1 MVCVPFR
8 RYRAVIFEGSNHSLN
23 YLLLLYDT
31 TVFITGSDP
40 HHNVQFNKEYPHSLR
55 CHSNK
60 RFRWKPTK
68 MRGGHQASRLQ
79 RERATI
85 ASNKDNKLE
94 SPRSTSSFHHSILER
109 TNKQPIS
116 NSIVQQ
122 LIGIMSTSE
131 TAQEVSSQGNIQII
145 TVTKTN

>member
-1 MVCVPFR
+1 
-8 RYRAVIFEGSNHSLN
+8 
-23 YLLLLYDT
+23 
-31 TVFITGSDP
+31 
-40 HHNVQFNKEYPHSLR
+40 
-55 CHSNK
+55 
-60 RFRWKPTK
+60 

-94 SPRSTSSFHHSILER
+94 SPQSTSSSFHHSIFER